1 MRVAHAVASGAH
13 VRVLGGA
20 SVASG
25 DFVGAFLEPEDEEA
39 EDGHEDQCGSG
50 GAVGGVALVD
60 GDVDGFGVEAEFW
73 DGGCAGDVE
82 GDVLVGLVEVADHA
96 ADEADFEE
104 AVYGEKDEED
114 GKEEVVLGG

>member
-60 GDVDGFGVEAEFW
+60 GDVGGFGVEAEFGGVW
-73 DGGCAGDVE
+73 GDGGDEE
-82 GDVLVGLVEVADHA
+82 GDVFVGLVEVGDHA

-104 AVYGEKDEED
+104 GVDRQEGEED
-114 GKEEVVLGG
+114 GEEEGVG